1 VTTLQEP
8 TGRTDTT
15 FPLPDRVAP
24 ARTIPSQVGT
34 VAACVATAVTHL
46 LLLRRALGP
55 DEGGFSVVAR
65 LWNEPGPHLYGPL
78 WVDRPPGLIALFSF
92 ANHLGPWGPRLVVM
106 GLAVLLVVLLS
117 RAAALVGGPEA
128 APWAAWTA
136 FALDSSVLLQAEQL
150 NGEYAAIVCVAA
162 SLVCVLVALR
172 QPPVR
177 ASLFGAAAGTAAAAA
192 VTMKQNFFD
201 GFVFAAVLVAG
212 TALTDRTKRPLARA
226 IAAGFAAGTAM
237 VVAATLAWAGRHG
250 GAGALYAAM
259 YGFRMHAAEVMQ
271 HGSWTAPAGR
281 LLALIGLALLSGL
294 LALGALLLWHGR
306 RSLPARNPFAWALAA
321 TGLFELVSLVAGAN
335 FWPHYAL
342 AFIPVVALS
351 AGLQAREGR
360 PGWAHIRRIVAA
372 MAVLTAIAS
381 PTVALASGPGEAWTI
396 GQWVRRSAAPDDSIT
411 VPYTHANVV
420 AASGLRPA
428 YPYLWS
434 LPIRT
439 LDPHLATLTAVLDA
453 PHGPTWVVIWDHP
466 RTWNLDRR
474 DQLQRALH
482 EHYRMVAR
490 ICRHPVWLRS
500 DTSRTLATLPTDCGG
515 GAL

>member
-1 VTTLQEP
+1 
-8 TGRTDTT
+8 
-15 FPLPDRVAP
+15 
-24 ARTIPSQVGT
+24 
-34 VAACVATAVTHL
+34 
-46 LLLRRALGP
+46 
-55 DEGGFSVVAR
+55 
-65 LWNEPGPHLYGPL
+65 
-78 WVDRPPGLIALFSF
+78 
-92 ANHLGPWGPRLVVM
+92 
-106 GLAVLLVVLLS
+106 
-117 RAAALVGGPEA
+117 
-128 APWAAWTA
+128 
-136 FALDSSVLLQAEQL
+136 
-150 NGEYAAIVCVAA
+150 
-162 SLVCVLVALR
+162 
-172 QPPVR
+172 
-177 ASLFGAAAGTAAAAA
+177 
-192 VTMKQNFFD
+192 
-201 GFVFAAVLVAG
+201 
-212 TALTDRTKRPLARA
+212 
-226 IAAGFAAGTAM
+226 
-237 VVAATLAWAGRHG
+237 
-250 GAGALYAAM
+250 
-259 YGFRMHAAEVMQ
+259 
-271 HGSWTAPAGR
+271 
-281 LLALIGLALLSGL
+281 
-294 LALGALLLWHGR
+294 
-306 RSLPARNPFAWALAA
+306 LAA